1 MMIYSVTL
9 TAVALIAA
17 DGFKKFGAQAA
28 QQALVSQSGMQ
39 PHRQGGEVAHP
50 AAFGL
55 DAHAVLG
62 GLVVALA
69 EVGRLALE
77 LLIGVG
83 AGVFVVEG
91 LEGDAL
97 GADGGRVGVAAGRRR
112 RRASPR
118 PRSRCSG

>member
-1 MMIYSVTL
+1 LYRLRGRARV
-9 TAVALIAA
+9 V
-17 DGFKKFGAQAA
+17 DAQ
-28 QQALVSQSGMQ
+28 VRQ

-83 AGVFVVEG
+83 AGVFVIEG
-91 LEGDAL
+91 LDGDAL
-97 GADGGRVGVAAGRRR
+97 STLYEQAEP
-112 RRASPR
+112 RRAARKAAPA
-118 PRSRCSG
+118 